1 MLAGRMSEKRVLD
14 RFMTAGTVVYRP
26 IGLFRQTAFGLLL
39 ESRHDSRIRESQRW
53 KADRKRS

>member
-1 MLAGRMSEKRVLD
+1 MSEKRVLD